1 MIVAVQHCSLWLIFA
16 ALSAAFGVADKLE
29 AKLNSVALV
38 KSSEN

>member
-38 KSSEN
+38 KSTEN